1 MNPSYQYTHNI
12 IRGEEATQGQG
23 EEPGVFG
30 NRASPH
36 ASSGDALPSLS
47 DSSVPSYQH
56 PVSDN
61 SGNDADNKKKE
72 RVTPAKQASF
82 LVVATHLASMILR
95 ANNVGVNPFLPPT
108 GANEVD

>member
-36 ASSGDALPSLS
+36 ASLGDALPSLTKGGL
-47 DSSVPSYQH
+47 DSYV
-56 PVSDN
+56 
-61 SGNDADNKKKE
+61 
-72 RVTPAKQASF
+72 
-82 LVVATHLASMILR
+82 
-95 ANNVGVNPFLPPT
+95 
-108 GANEVD
+108 